1 MQKINIAFFKQIW
14 WLSKGFWTSEKQ
26 WQALLLAAVIIGIQI
41 TYVSIMVY
49 YNSWQKDFYN
59 SIQAVDTGLFFYYLK
74 FWPMYMAVFIF
85 FDVNRT
91 YLKQKLEIMW
101 RTWLTDDYVSRWL
114 SNKTYYMM
122 KIKEYESRNDV
133 DNPDQRIAEDVKLFV
148 SYIISL
154 TLGVT
159 NAIMKLTSFGAILWS
174 LSGIWTVHVVG
185 KTVDIP
191 GYMLWIA
198 LLYAGLGSWLTLR
211 VGKPLI
217 RLNYHQ
223 QELEANFRFGLAR
236 LREYYESI
244 AFYHGESREKVDAIH
259 RFYNIRDNFYRLMKK
274 ERILSVVTEAHF
286 RLTFLFPYLLG
297 VPRVFTGDMQFGG
310 LMQTANAFSQVEA
323 SLAFLVLRYYSNT
336 EASIAQLQTVVAR
349 LMDFIS
355 QMEEA
360 KNITASAEIQRAS
373 CVGNA
378 IQLRE
383 LTVERPNRNYLVRN
397 LQLSIEQGNHL
408 LIMGPSGQGKSTL
421 LKTISGIWPYGSGT
435 VEIPQNHR
443 ILFLPQKIYLPMG
456 TLGEAILYPHTE
468 LSYEGFEKEGVE
480 PQIQE
485 VLRLVGLEH
494 LCEKLNVDATWS
506 QILSLGE
513 QQRLSIAKVLLNPP
527 QWLFLDEATSALDET
542 NEDLMYSLLQSRCP
556 HMTIVSVAHRPRLR
570 QYHVQELRLQG
581 EGTYTLCSC

>member
-1 MQKINIAFFKQIW
+1 MQKLNRIFFKQIW
-14 WLSKGFWTSEKQ
+14 WLSKGFWTSQKK
-26 WQALLLAAVIIGIQI
+26 WQAILLAAVIIGIQI
-41 TYVSIMVY
+41 TYVSIMVH
-49 YNSWQKDFYN
+49 YNLWQKDFYN
-59 SIQAVDTGLFFYYLK
+59 SIQAVDTDQFFYYLK

-122 KIKEYESRNDV
+122 KIREYESSQDV

-159 NAIMKLTSFGAILWS
+159 NAVMKLTSFGAILWS
-174 LSGIWTVHVVG
+174 LSGIWTVHVVEQNI
-185 KTVDIP
+185 DIP

-198 LLYAGLGSWLTLR
+198 LLYAGVGSWLTLR

-217 RLNYHQ
+217 GLNYRQ
-223 QELEANFRFGLAR
+223 QEFEANFRFGLAR

-244 AFYHGESREKVDAIH
+244 AFYHGEKREQLDAIQ
-259 RFYNIRDNFYRLMKK
+259 RFYQIRDNFYRLMKK
-274 ERILSVVTEAHF
+274 ERLLSVITEAHF

-349 LMDFIS
+349 LMDFTS

-360 KNITASAEIQRAS
+360 KKITASAEIQRVS
-373 CVGNA
+373 YDGEA
-378 IQLRE
+378 IQIQG
-383 LTVERPNRNYLVRN
+383 LTVTRPNRECLVTN
-397 LQLSIEQGNHL
+397 LELAVERGHHL

-421 LKTISGIWPYGSGT
+421 LKTMSGIWPYGSGT
-435 VEIPQNHR
+435 VQIP
-443 ILFLPQKIYLPMG
+443 IEDKVLFLPQKIYLPMG
-456 TLGEAILYPHTE
+456 TLREAILYPHTE
-468 LSYEGFEKEGVE
+468 LTYEGSEKEGLTLRM
-480 PQIQE
+480 QE
-485 VLRLVGLEH
+485 VLRLVGLDH
-494 LCEKLNVDATWS
+494 LCEKLDVDATWS

-527 QWLFLDEATSALDET
+527 QWLFLDEATSALDED
-542 NEDLMYSLLQSRCP
+542 NEDLMYRLLQSRCP
-556 HMTIVSVAHRPRLR
+556 TMTIVSVAHRPRLR

-581 EGTYTLCSC
+581 EGAYTLCAC

>member
-59 SIQAVDTGLFFYYLK
+59 SIQAVDTDLFFYYLK

-185 KTVDIP
+185 ETVDIP

-217 RLNYHQ
+217 GLNYHQ

-383 LTVERPNRNYLVRN
+383 LTGERPNRNYLVRN

-443 ILFLPQKIYLPMG
+443 I
-456 TLGEAILYPHTE
+456 
-468 LSYEGFEKEGVE
+468 
-480 PQIQE
+480 
-485 VLRLVGLEH
+485 
-494 LCEKLNVDATWS
+494 
-506 QILSLGE
+506 
-513 QQRLSIAKVLLNPP
+513 
-527 QWLFLDEATSALDET
+527 
-542 NEDLMYSLLQSRCP
+542 
-556 HMTIVSVAHRPRLR
+556 
-570 QYHVQELRLQG
+570 
-581 EGTYTLCSC
+581 